1 MAEYY
6 CLVAG
11 LTDYGFDID
20 RKSLN
25 YAALKEEIMENVTRR
40 DRAKLELLMGF
51 YDIQNIVSFAA
62 GRQERYTPLGSLPE
76 ETVRWVTPL
85 LTLSEKLNDDDE
97 QMKLPK
103 FLEKTLKALTD
114 NEWAHENG
122 IDTNV
127 PLENLLLGCY
137 YEYVEKN
144 DKGFVKEW
152 CKIDRNIRNI
162 SAAFKA
168 RAMGMNAE
176 KYLIGDD
183 IVTQLLKT
191 NNATD
196 FGLKNEVPFIETLIN
211 ILSDDDILKKEG
223 DIDMLR
229 IDIVEEMNTFNYF
242 NINVILGY
250 YLKIAMIER
259 WLALDPK
266 IGHEFF
272 EKIVK
277 NLSTMDFTEKIAEE
291 LK

>member
-127 PLENLLLGCY
+127 PLENLLLGFY

>member
-11 LTDYGFDID
+11 LTDYEFDAD

-25 YAALKEEIMENVTRR
+25 YAALKEEIIETITRS

-51 YDIQNIVSFAA
+51 YDIQNIINTAIGKS
-62 GRQERYTPLGSLPE
+62 ERYTTLGSLPL
-76 ETVRWVTPL
+76 ETIKWVTPF
-85 LTLSEKLNDDDE
+85 LTRTEKMNDDEDRL
-97 QMKLPK
+97 KLPA
-103 FLEKTLKALTD
+103 FVEKALKAVTD
-114 NEWAHENG
+114 SEWAHDMG
-122 IDTNV
+122 IDISV
-127 PLENLLLGCY
+127 PLETILLKFY

-152 CKIDRNIRNI
+152 CRVDRNIRNI
-162 SAAFKA
+162 AVAYKA
-168 RAMGMNAE
+168 RAMGINAE

-183 IVTQLLKT
+183 IVTQMLLS
-191 NNATD
+191 NNAAD
-196 FGLKNEVPFIETLIN
+196 FGLKNEVPFIESLIN
-211 ILSDDDILKKEG
+211 ILCEDNILKKER
-223 DIDMLR
+223 DLDMLR

-242 NINVILGY
+242 NISVVLGY
-250 YLKIAMIER
+250 YLKISMIER

-266 IGHEFF
+266 IGHELF

-277 NLSTMDFTEKIAEE
+277 NLSAKDFTEQIAEE